1 MKSFNLKIEAG
12 KELTFAIF
20 ACIFSLI
27 PYENACCQ
35 KTVQMESPT
44 TSAARP
50 SEVNISKSKEELRI
64 AKSYARASFK
74 KYLQRKVTDKTREMV
89 IEIKDWSID
98 REKERFYIEYEVNFE
113 ILKDDFYGDEWITLR
128 RTFFLNCDLDGKN
141 ANLKSNEEK
150 LNFIF
155 ENILN

>member
-1 MKSFNLKIEAG
+1 MRSLNFKIEAC
-12 KELTFAIF
+12 KVLPFVLLAF
-20 ACIFSLI
+20 IFSLI
-27 PYENACCQ
+27 PCKTAYCQ
-35 KTVQMESPT
+35 KPVPAEPRASTAVSP
-44 TSAARP
+44 AEA
-50 SEVNISKSKEELRI
+50 NILRTKEELRI
-64 AKSYARASFK
+64 VKSFARASFK
-74 KYLQRKVTDKTREMV
+74 KYLQRKVTEKTREMV
-89 IEIKDWSID
+89 FEIKDWSID

-113 ILKDDFYGDEWITLR
+113 ILTDDFYGDEWITLR